1 MANEFYKRLEEGSSV
16 PSYIVQEHRTML
28 CGLTK
33 HEYIALELT
42 KAWASTRSNG
52 HEYCDELVSTYEH
65 MLKEVKARN
74 L

>member
-1 MANEFYKRLEEGSSV
+1 MANEFVTFRPMEHVVE
-16 PSYIVQEHRTML
+16 QHRTDI

-33 HEYIALELT
+33 QEYIALELT

-52 HEYCDELVSTYEH
+52 HEYCDDLVSTFED
-65 MLKEVKARN
+65 MLKEVKERN